1 MNGEWLVR
9 QGLNKLHVCVYEGI
23 MHDGFLTFKLL
34 HLTMRKTASS
44 GIYPTPKK
52 LNLTLS
58 VQIPHRDNGQIPHSP
73 GTSSDQMPEVFQGG
87 S

>member
-44 GIYPTPKK
+44 GT
-52 LNLTLS
+52 
-58 VQIPHRDNGQIPHSP
+58 
-73 GTSSDQMPEVFQGG
+73 
-87 S
+87 